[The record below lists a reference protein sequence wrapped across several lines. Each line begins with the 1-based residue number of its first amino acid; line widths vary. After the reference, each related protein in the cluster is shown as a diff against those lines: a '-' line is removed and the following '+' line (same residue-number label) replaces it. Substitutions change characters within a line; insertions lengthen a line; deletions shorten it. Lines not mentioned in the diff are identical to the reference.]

1 MIFRRVLI
9 AGLVG
14 SAMLAGCNNADDKAP
29 ATPDA
34 QGTFAEDISPLNGGV
49 DQATIKGLKD
59 ALDTLQANTVI
70 LQGEAVTSKETLAA
84 LKSTIELLQS
94 RVGQTEISVAALTE
108 LGPRIDKLDAG
119 LKSLTDNFK
128 TLDGRTAA
136 TQADM
141 DTLKPLRE
149 QFTALKDDY
158 GKAIKLKL
166 EAAALAPL
174 LADIDLLKTGKADAG
189 KLADL
194 QVKLDGLKDAV
205 DKAKLGASSA
215 EDFSKRIAVLEE
227 AIRKL
232 KGQNNAG
239 LICVSSVTPNGG
251 MPPSALITFD

>member
-128 TLDGRTAA
+128 TLDGRTAGI
-136 TQADM
+136 QADM
-141 DTLKPLRE
+141 DRLKPLRE

-158 GKAIKLKL
+158 GNAIKLKL

-194 QVKLDGLKDAV
+194 QVELDGLK
-205 DKAKLGASSA
+205 
-215 EDFSKRIAVLEE
+215 EE